1 MPMIFIQNPRRA
13 ADEQGMTGVYP
24 PQPAPP
30 RLGDPM
36 TPEEAAKYPKAPP
49 AREKL
54 YAQKSRRRRKSK
66 RIH

>member
-1 MPMIFIQNPRRA
+1 MPMLFIQNPLRLR
-13 ADEQGMTGVYP
+13 DEFGYSGIGP
-24 PQPAPP
+24 DKPEP

-49 AREKL
+49 ARQKL
-54 YAQKSRRRRKSK
+54 YKQLHRRRRKSK